1 MKRQKTTVKTI
12 TLNLIQVEINV
23 VQTIFA
29 NKNRGK
35 KK

>member
-1 MKRQKTTVKTI
+1 MKRQKTIVKTI
-12 TLNLIQVEINV
+12 TLNLIQVEVKV

-35 KK
+35 K